1 MATQVKIAQT
11 TQDLFDELKG
21 CKGRFKYKSD
31 RDNTDAAWI
40 LFVNKKEKR
49 GKGGCTVWCSSVD
62 VTEAGDDCPYD
73 NTLSSVM
80 KMMVDIG
87 NGEYLWPADEEKK
100 LTYKCPSYLIFDLEG
115 KVRRLTYCFAKCNMQ
130 TKMTFASLKLNIASQ
145 LGMTDGG
152 DKKGDAYV
160 PMEMTDS
167 KKMTEFFMAHY
178 KTFPKTDA
186 GFKQE

>member
-1 MATQVKIAQT
+1 MATNLKLDAS
-11 TQDLFDELKG
+11 TQELFDELKS

-31 RDNTDAAWI
+31 RDNTEAAWI

-49 GKGGCTVWCSSVD
+49 GKGGCTVWCTSLD
-62 VTEAGDDCPYD
+62 VKAADDCPYD

-87 NGEYLWPADEEKK
+87 NGEYLWPADDEKK
-100 LTYKCPSYLIFDLEG
+100 LTYKCPSYLVFDLAG
-115 KVRRLTYCFAKCNMQ
+115 KIRRLTYCYEKCNMQ
-130 TKMTFASLKLNIASQ
+130 CKMTFASLKLNIANQ
-145 LGMTDGG
+145 LQMTDGG

-160 PMEMTDS
+160 PFEMTDA
-167 KKMTEFFMAHY
+167 KKMTEFFQAHY
-178 KTFPKTDA
+178 KTFPKNDA